1 MKLHQVHVLLSTL
14 VKCWPLFQLDTK
26 NAFLYCDPQKEVCK
40 AQPQGY
46 VAHGK
51 SRKVC
56 GFKKTIYGFKQS
68 LRAWF
73 DKFNIVV
80 AKNGLKIITL
90 DHSVFGRKQLSGTI
104 ILVMHVNDIVVTGDL
119 KGISKLKGQ
128 LNRHFRTNNL
138 GQL

>member
-1 MKLHQVHVLLSTL
+1 M
-14 VKCWPLFQLDTK
+14 
-26 NAFLYCDPQKEVCK
+26 
-40 AQPQGY
+40 
-46 VAHGK
+46 
-51 SRKVC
+51 C

-68 LRAWF
+68 PRAWF
-73 DKFNIVV
+73 DKFNIAV

-104 ILVMHVNDIVVTGDL
+104 ILVVHVNDIVVTGDL

-128 LNRHFRTNNL
+128 LNRHFHTNNL